1 MKQTYE
7 QLEAENA
14 TLRSENASLK
24 KELAD
29 LSVLVTQLSNRI
41 ADLESQLKKNSKN
54 SSKPPSSDQK
64 PNEQPA
70 QRKKHPFRPGVS
82 RQLLPESEVTSR
94 TEKRINTCPKCRSA
108 MKTTGKIVK
117 WQQIELPEIKPL
129 VHQWELHES
138 CCPHC
143 KLIAM
148 PELEKE
154 EIYLL
159 GPRLEAF
166 VNLCLGRFRMGHR
179 MIREFT
185 ATLLPSIDLSQGLIS
200 KIKRRSAKALASPHQ
215 EIMERV
221 LTGEKPIHVDA
232 TGWRHM
238 GINEHAVV
246 MKAHNWVAFMFI
258 GHQNKATFKELL
270 PGKNLH
276 LVTDRGLP
284 ASEVNARAH
293 QYCLTHLLRNIQGL
307 AEHPKTTS
315 VETEQLGEVYD
326 SLQQLF
332 VDKHRM
338 DRGEISVNT
347 WRQYGY
353 QLWQYMEGCVE
364 ELLTSSPGKKTARF
378 FHKLQKGW
386 KHFKTYLRSPDYPMT
401 NNPAEEALRSLVI
414 ARKLCFGSRS
424 EYGKSWRAAI
434 QSCVETLRRNGLS
447 VLDFVTDAIRA
458 YRCGSPS
465 PNICSL

>member
-1 MKQTYE
+1 MKPTYE
-7 QLEAENA
+7 QLEAEN
-14 TLRSENASLK
+14 RELK
-24 KELAD
+24 REVTELKALVAQL
-29 LSVLVTQLSNRI
+29 LSRI
-41 ADLESQLKKNSKN
+41 ADLESQLKQNSKN

-64 PNEQPA
+64 PNTPPTQ
-70 QRKKHPFRPGVS
+70 KKNRSFRLGAS
-82 RQLLPESEVTSR
+82 RQLLPESEITSR
-94 TEKRINTCPKCRSA
+94 TKKCIDICPQCSSVMQA
-108 MKTTGKIVK
+108 TGKTIK
-117 WQQIELPEIKPL
+117 WQQIELPKIKPL

-138 CCPHC
+138 CCPCC

-179 MIREFT
+179 IAREFIT
-185 ATLLPSIDLSQGLIS
+185 TLLPAVDLSQGLIS

-221 LTGEKPIHVDA
+221 LTENKPIHVDA

-238 GINEHAVV
+238 GKNEYAIV
-246 MKAHNWVAFMFI
+246 MKTHEWVAFTFI
-258 GHQNKATFKELL
+258 KHQNKATFKALL
-270 PGKNLH
+270 SGRDLH

-284 ASEVNARAH
+284 AGEVNARVH
-293 QYCLTHLLRNIQGL
+293 QHCLAHLLRNIQGL
-307 AEHPKTTS
+307 AEHSKTTT
-315 VETEQLGEVYD
+315 VETEKLGEVYD
-326 SLQQLF
+326 SLKHLF

-338 DRGEISVNT
+338 DRGEIGVNT

-353 QLWQYMEGCVE
+353 QLWQHIEDCVG
-364 ELLTSSPGKKTARF
+364 ELLATRPGEKVARF
-378 FHKLQKGW
+378 FRKMQKGW
-386 KHFKTYLRSPDYPMT
+386 KHFKAYLRSPDHPMT

-434 QSCVETLRRNGLS
+434 QSCVETLRRNGFS
-447 VLDFVTDAIRA
+447 VLDFVTDAIQA
-458 YRCGSPS
+458 YRYGSS
-465 PNICSL
+465 YPNIGSL